1 MLGVALTH
9 ERAGGS
15 QEGTRVLA
23 QFVDWARE
31 ARDADGGRRIDD
43 PSVLEAVARVAIHN
57 EVSYLLGRRPGWLM
71 ERGEPAAVASS
82 IGRLFYTTGFQ
93 ETCSALLDLLGPEGV
108 LQHGQPGAPAGGW
121 IERAHRHAAVG
132 TIYAGS
138 SEIQRTIIARQGLR
152 LPRGKEGPRREGRAR
167 VLARSD

>member
-1 MLGVALTH
+1 
-9 ERAGGS
+9 
-15 QEGTRVLA
+15 
-23 QFVDWARE
+23 
-31 ARDADGGRRIDD
+31 
-43 PSVLEAVARVAIHN
+43 
-57 EVSYLLGRRPGWLM
+57 M

-93 ETCSALLDLLGPEGV
+93 DTCSTLLDLIGPEGV

-152 LPRGKEGPRREGRAR
+152 LPRGKDGPRREG
-167 VLARSD
+167 